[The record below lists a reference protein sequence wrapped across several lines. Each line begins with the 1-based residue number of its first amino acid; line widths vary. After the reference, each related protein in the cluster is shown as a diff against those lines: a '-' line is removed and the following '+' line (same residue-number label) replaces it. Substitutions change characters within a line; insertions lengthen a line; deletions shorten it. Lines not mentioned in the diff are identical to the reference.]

1 MKSLQFPRDADL
13 GSNVNLDR
21 DEQAPPAAD
30 IAARNPFS
38 FSLLDTILAHMGQ
51 GVSVF
56 DADLRLVI
64 FNRRYVELFDFPP
77 EVVYVG
83 ARYEDIVRFNV
94 TRGGVTVED
103 ADVHIAQRVAIARD
117 FAVERRME

>member
-1 MKSLQFPRDADL
+1 MKSLQFPRNADL
-13 GSNVNLDR
+13 GADVKRGKQD
-21 DEQAPPAAD
+21 QAQPVSDAAD
-30 IAARNPFS
+30 RNPFS

-64 FNRRYVELFDFPP
+64 FNRRYIDLFDYPP

-83 ARYEDIVRFNV
+83 ARYEDIDAWRR
-94 TRGGVTVED
+94 RG
-103 ADVHIAQRVAIARD
+103 R
-117 FAVERRME
+117 